1 MSTELAA
8 LSRRPLAVAMVVA
21 LLAPGAALADT
32 WIRELLMKNLQ
43 CSSL

>member
-32 WIRELLMKNLQ
+32 KKEK
-43 CSSL
+43 